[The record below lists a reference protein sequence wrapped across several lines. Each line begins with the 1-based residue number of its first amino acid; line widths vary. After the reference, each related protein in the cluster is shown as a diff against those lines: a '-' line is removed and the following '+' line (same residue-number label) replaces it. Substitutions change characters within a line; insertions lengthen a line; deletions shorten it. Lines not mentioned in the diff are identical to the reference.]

1 MEREMVGEIV
11 ADALVLGLVVDD
23 GETVADGVGQRP
35 ASASVIETTVWPP
48 VSAPLALIVVAT
60 VLPSE
65 HANGPMSCSPEKDAP
80 KA

>member
-1 MEREMVGEIV
+1 MVGEIV

-48 VSAPLALIVVAT
+48 VSAPPALNVVAT

-65 HANGPMSCSPEKDAP
+65 HANGPMLCSPEKDAP